1 MVRILITLVI
11 YLVSIIGNAQT
22 SSITTINVEKEK
34 GLNISVE
41 INRIIS
47 DKGEVYFAL
56 YDSEINFNDRKP
68 LKVSN
73 STIENGKV
81 KIVFNNLETG
91 IYAITCYHDAN
102 KNGKMDFETNGMPIE
117 DYGATNNVM
126 NYGPPRFSDAKFELK
141 DKDLTFEIKF

>member
-22 SSITTINVEKEK
+22 DNFTELEKEK
-34 GLNISVE
+34 DFSINVQ

-102 KNGKMDFETNGMPIE
+102 KNGKMDFETNGMPLE
-117 DYGATNNVM
+117 DYGATNNIM